1 MVEIQ
6 IKNNGLTYVPVIS
19 GNVVWTTER
28 TGTAGKLTFTVVK
41 DNIIDFQEGNPVTL
55 KVDGKEV
62 FYGYVFEKKRTKE
75 PTISVTAYD
84 QLRYLKNKDYFIM
97 ESHTASDLIR
107 HIAEDFRLNCGEI
120 EDTGYVRTTKNCEGT
135 LFDIFQEALDDTLM
149 NRKEIYVLYDN
160 FGKLALKNI
169 KNMKINDMQVIT
181 DSRLENIDYSTS
193 IDGETYNRIRLVY
206 EDKDSGTAKIY
217 QSQSTDSM
225 NKWGVLQY
233 FEKANQTTGLKAKTD
248 ALLGLYNKKTR
259 KLVLKGVFGDLR
271 VRAGCMVPV
280 LLNLGDIVTQ
290 QFFICEKV
298 THTFNENRDS
308 MDLSLRGS
316 DFIV

>member
-55 KVDGKEV
+55 EVDGKEV
-62 FYGYVFEKKRTKE
+62 FYGYVFKKKRTKE

-149 NRKEIYVLYDN
+149 NRKEIYVLYDDY
-160 FGKLALKNI
+160 GKLTLKNI
-169 KNMKINDMQVIT
+169 KSMKIDDMQVIT

-193 IDGETYNRIRLVY
+193 IDGETYNRVRLVY

-233 FEKANQTTGLKAKTD
+233 FEKANQTTGLKAKAD

-298 THTFNENRDS
+298 THTFSENRDS

>member
-149 NRKEIYVLYDN
+149 NRKEIYVLYDDY
-160 FGKLALKNI
+160 GKLTLKNI
-169 KNMKINDMQVIT
+169 KSMKIDDMQVIT

-193 IDGETYNRIRLVY
+193 IDGETYNRVRLVY

-298 THTFNENRDS
+298 THTFSENRDS

>member
-160 FGKLALKNI
+160 FGKLTLKNI
-169 KNMKINDMQVIT
+169 KSMKIDDMQVIT

-193 IDGETYNRIRLVY
+193 IDGETYNRVRLVS
-206 EDKDSGTAKIY
+206 EDKDSGTAKID
-217 QSQSTDSM
+217 QSQSTDGV
-225 NKWGVLQY
+225 NKCG
-233 FEKANQTTGLKAKTD
+233 
-248 ALLGLYNKKTR
+248 
-259 KLVLKGVFGDLR
+259 
-271 VRAGCMVPV
+271 
-280 LLNLGDIVTQ
+280 
-290 QFFICEKV
+290 
-298 THTFNENRDS
+298 
-308 MDLSLRGS
+308 
-316 DFIV
+316 

>member
-1 MVEIQ
+1 M
-6 IKNNGLTYVPVIS
+6 IS

-41 DNIIDFQEGNPVTL
+41 DNIIDFQEGNPVAL

-120 EDTGYVRTTKNCEGT
+120 ENTGYVRTTKNCEGT

-149 NRKEIYVLYDN
+149 NRKEIYVLYDDY
-160 FGKLALKNI
+160 GKLTLKNI
-169 KNMKINDMQVIT
+169 KSMKIDDMQVIT

-193 IDGETYNRIRLVY
+193 IDGETYNRVRLVY

-298 THTFNENRDS
+298 THTFSENRDS

>member
-1 MVEIQ
+1 M
-6 IKNNGLTYVPVIS
+6 PVIS

-41 DNIIDFQEGNPVTL
+41 DNIIDFQEGNPVAL

-120 EDTGYVRTTKNCEGT
+120 EDTGYVRAAKNCEGT

-298 THTFNENRDS
+298 THTFSENRDS

>member
-41 DNIIDFQEGNPVTL
+41 DNIIDFQEGNPVAL
-55 KVDGKEV
+55 KVDGKKV

-149 NRKEIYVLYDN
+149 NRKEIYVLYDDY
-160 FGKLALKNI
+160 GKLTLKNI
-169 KNMKINDMQVIT
+169 KSMKIDDMQVIT

-193 IDGETYNRIRLVY
+193 IDGETYNRVRLVY

-233 FEKANQTTGLKAKTD
+233 FEKANQTTGLKAKAD

-271 VRAGCMVPV
+271 ARAGCMVPV

-298 THTFNENRDS
+298 THTFSENRDS

>member
-298 THTFNENRDS
+298 THTFSENRDS

>member
-41 DNIIDFQEGNPVTL
+41 DNIIDFQEGNVVVM
-55 KVDGKEV
+55 KIDGKEV

-75 PTISVTAYD
+75 PTVSVTAYD
-84 QLRYLKNKDYFIM
+84 QLRYLKNKSYFIM
-97 ESHTASDLIR
+97 ESHKASDLIR
-107 HIAEDFRLNCGEI
+107 RIAEDFRLTCGEI
-120 EDTGYVRTTKNCEGT
+120 EDTGYVRATKNCEGT

-149 NRKEIYVLYDN
+149 NRKEIYVLYDD
-160 FGKLALKNI
+160 FGKLTLKNI

-193 IDGETYNRIRLVY
+193 IDGETYNRVRLVY

-233 FEKANQTTGLKAKTD
+233 FEKANQTTGLKAKAD

-298 THTFNENRDS
+298 THTFSEGHDS

>member
-149 NRKEIYVLYDN
+149 NRKEIYVLYDDY
-160 FGKLALKNI
+160 GKLTLKNI
-169 KNMKINDMQVIT
+169 KSMKIDDMQVIT

-193 IDGETYNRIRLVY
+193 IDGETYNRVRLVY

-233 FEKANQTTGLKAKTD
+233 FEKANQTTGLKAKAD

-259 KLVLKGVFGDLR
+259 KLVLEGVFGDLR
-271 VRAGCMVPV
+271 ARAGCMVPV

-298 THTFNENRDS
+298 THTFSENRDS
-308 MDLSLRGS
+308 MDLSLRGG

>member
-41 DNIIDFQEGNPVTL
+41 DNIIDFQEGNPVAL

-149 NRKEIYVLYDN
+149 NRKEIYVLYDDY
-160 FGKLALKNI
+160 GKLTLKNI
-169 KNMKINDMQVIT
+169 KSMKIDDMQVIT

-193 IDGETYNRIRLVY
+193 IDGETYNRVRLVY

-298 THTFNENRDS
+298 THTFSENRDS

>member
-1 MVEIQ
+1 M
-6 IKNNGLTYVPVIS
+6 PVIS

-41 DNIIDFQEGNPVTL
+41 DNIIDFQEGNPVAL

-120 EDTGYVRTTKNCEGT
+120 EDTGYVRAAKNCEGT

-217 QSQSTDSM
+217 QSQSTESM

-233 FEKANQTTGLKAKTD
+233 FEKANQTTGLKAKAD

-298 THTFNENRDS
+298 THTFSEGRDS
-308 MDLSLRGS
+308 MDLSLRGG
-316 DFIV
+316 DFIA

>member
-1 MVEIQ
+1 M
-6 IKNNGLTYVPVIS
+6 PVIS

-120 EDTGYVRTTKNCEGT
+120 EDTGYVRAAKNCEGT

-149 NRKEIYVLYDN
+149 NKKEIYVLYDD
-160 FGKLALKNI
+160 FGKLTLKNI
-169 KNMKINDMQVIT
+169 KSMKINDMQVIT

-233 FEKANQTTGLKAKTD
+233 FEKANQTTGLKAKAD

-271 VRAGCMVPV
+271 VRAGSMVPV

-298 THTFNENRDS
+298 THTFSENRDS

>member
-1 MVEIQ
+1 M
-6 IKNNGLTYVPVIS
+6 PVIS

-41 DNIIDFQEGNPVTL
+41 DNIIDFQEGNPVAL

-149 NRKEIYVLYDN
+149 NRKEIYVLYDDY
-160 FGKLALKNI
+160 GKLTLKNI
-169 KNMKINDMQVIT
+169 KSMKIDDMQVIT

-193 IDGETYNRIRLVY
+193 IDGETYNRVRLVY

-298 THTFNENRDS
+298 THTFSENRDS

-316 DFIV
+316 DFIA

>member
-149 NRKEIYVLYDN
+149 NRKEIYVLYDDY
-160 FGKLALKNI
+160 GKLTLKNI
-169 KNMKINDMQVIT
+169 KSMKIDDMQVIT

-193 IDGETYNRIRLVY
+193 IDGETYNRVRLVY

-233 FEKANQTTGLKAKTD
+233 FEKANQTTGLKAKAD

-271 VRAGCMVPV
+271 ARAGCMVPV

-298 THTFNENRDS
+298 THTFSENRDS

>member
-1 MVEIQ
+1 MIEIQ

-41 DNIIDFQEGNPVTL
+41 DNIIDFQEGNPVIL

-217 QSQSTDSM
+217 QSQSTESM

-233 FEKANQTTGLKAKTD
+233 FEKANQTTGLKAKAD

-298 THTFNENRDS
+298 THTFSENRDS

>member
-1 MVEIQ
+1 M
-6 IKNNGLTYVPVIS
+6 PVIS

-120 EDTGYVRTTKNCEGT
+120 EDTGYVRAAKNCEGT

-149 NRKEIYVLYDN
+149 NKKEIYVLYDD
-160 FGKLALKNI
+160 FGKLTLKNI
-169 KNMKINDMQVIT
+169 KSMKINDMQVIT

-298 THTFNENRDS
+298 THTFSENRDS

>member
-41 DNIIDFQEGNPVTL
+41 DNIIDFQEGNPVAL

-149 NRKEIYVLYDN
+149 NRKEIYVLYDDY
-160 FGKLALKNI
+160 GKLTLKNI
-169 KNMKINDMQVIT
+169 KSMKIDDMQVIT

-193 IDGETYNRIRLVY
+193 IDGETYNRVRLVY

-233 FEKANQTTGLKAKTD
+233 FEKANQTTGLKAKAD

-271 VRAGCMVPV
+271 ARAGCMVPV

-298 THTFNENRDS
+298 THTFSENRDS

>member
-1 MVEIQ
+1 LVEIQ

-149 NRKEIYVLYDN
+149 NRKEIYVLYDDY
-160 FGKLALKNI
+160 GKLTLKNI
-169 KNMKINDMQVIT
+169 KSMKIDDMQVIT

-193 IDGETYNRIRLVY
+193 IDGETYNRVRLVY

-298 THTFNENRDS
+298 THTFSENRDS

>member
-1 MVEIQ
+1 M
-6 IKNNGLTYVPVIS
+6 PVIS

-41 DNIIDFQEGNPVTL
+41 DNIIDFQEGNPVAL

-149 NRKEIYVLYDN
+149 NRKEIYVLYDDY
-160 FGKLALKNI
+160 GKLTLKNI
-169 KNMKINDMQVIT
+169 KSMKIDDMQVIT

-193 IDGETYNRIRLVY
+193 IDGETYNRVRLVY

-233 FEKANQTTGLKAKTD
+233 FEKANQTTRLKAKTD

-298 THTFNENRDS
+298 THTFSENRDS
-308 MDLSLRGS
+308 LDLSLRGS

>member
-41 DNIIDFQEGNPVTL
+41 DNIIDFQEGNPVAL

-160 FGKLALKNI
+160 FGKLTLKNI
-169 KNMKINDMQVIT
+169 KSMKIDDMQVIT

-193 IDGETYNRIRLVY
+193 IDGETYNRVRLVY

-298 THTFNENRDS
+298 THTFSENRDS

>member
-28 TGTAGKLTFTVVK
+28 TGMAGKLTFTVVK
-41 DNIIDFQEGNPVTL
+41 DNIIDFQEGNPVAL

-149 NRKEIYVLYDN
+149 NRKEIYVLYDDY
-160 FGKLALKNI
+160 GKLTLKNI
-169 KNMKINDMQVIT
+169 KSMKIDDMQVIT

-193 IDGETYNRIRLVY
+193 IDGETYNRVRLVY

-233 FEKANQTTGLKAKTD
+233 FEKANQTTGLKAKAD

-271 VRAGCMVPV
+271 ARAGCMVPV

-298 THTFNENRDS
+298 THTFSENRDS

>member
-1 MVEIQ
+1 M
-6 IKNNGLTYVPVIS
+6 PVIS

-41 DNIIDFQEGNPVTL
+41 DNIIDFQEGNVVVM
-55 KVDGKEV
+55 KIDGKEV

-120 EDTGYVRTTKNCEGT
+120 EDTGYVRAAKNCEGT

-149 NRKEIYVLYDN
+149 NKKEIYVLYDD
-160 FGKLALKNI
+160 FGKLTLKNI
-169 KNMKINDMQVIT
+169 KSMKINDMQVIT

-298 THTFNENRDS
+298 THTFSENRDS

>member
-1 MVEIQ
+1 M
-6 IKNNGLTYVPVIS
+6 PVIS

-149 NRKEIYVLYDN
+149 NRKEIYVLYDDY
-160 FGKLALKNI
+160 GKLTLKNI
-169 KNMKINDMQVIT
+169 KSMKIDDMQVIT

-193 IDGETYNRIRLVY
+193 IDGETYNRVRLVY

-233 FEKANQTTGLKAKTD
+233 FEKANQTTGLKAKAD

-271 VRAGCMVPV
+271 ARAGCMVPV

-298 THTFNENRDS
+298 THTFSENRDS

>member
-160 FGKLALKNI
+160 FGKLTLKNI
-169 KNMKINDMQVIT
+169 KSMKIDDMQVIT

-193 IDGETYNRIRLVY
+193 IDGETYNRVRLVY

-233 FEKANQTTGLKAKTD
+233 FEKANQTTGLNAKTD

-298 THTFNENRDS
+298 THTFSENRDS
-308 MDLSLRGS
+308 MRGS

>member
-1 MVEIQ
+1 M
-6 IKNNGLTYVPVIS
+6 PVIS

-160 FGKLALKNI
+160 FGKLTLKNI
-169 KNMKINDMQVIT
+169 KSMKIDDMQVIT

-193 IDGETYNRIRLVY
+193 IDGETYNRVRLVY

-298 THTFNENRDS
+298 THTFSENRDS

>member
-149 NRKEIYVLYDN
+149 NKKEIYVLYDD
-160 FGKLALKNI
+160 FGKLTLKN
-169 KNMKINDMQVIT
+169 MQVIT

-193 IDGETYNRIRLVY
+193 IDGETYNRVRLVY

-233 FEKANQTTGLKAKTD
+233 FEKANQTTGLKAKAD

-259 KLVLKGVFGDLR
+259 KLVLEGVFGDLR
-271 VRAGCMVPV
+271 ARAGCMVPV

-298 THTFNENRDS
+298 THTFSENRDS

>member
-160 FGKLALKNI
+160 FGKLTLKNI
-169 KNMKINDMQVIT
+169 KSMKIDDMQVIT

-193 IDGETYNRIRLVY
+193 IDGETYNRVRLVY

-298 THTFNENRDS
+298 THTFSENRDS

>member
-160 FGKLALKNI
+160 FGKLTLKNI
-169 KNMKINDMQVIT
+169 KSMKIDDMQVIT

-193 IDGETYNRIRLVY
+193 IDGETYNRVRLVS
-206 EDKDSGTAKIY
+206 EDKDSGTAKID
-217 QSQSTDSM
+217 QSQSTDGV

-298 THTFNENRDS
+298 THTFSENRDS
-308 MDLSLRGS
+308 MDLSLRGR

>member
-1 MVEIQ
+1 MIEIQ

-41 DNIIDFQEGNPVTL
+41 DNIIDFQVGNPVTL

-149 NRKEIYVLYDN
+149 NRKEIYVLYDDY
-160 FGKLALKNI
+160 GKLTLKNI
-169 KNMKINDMQVIT
+169 KSMKIDDMQVIT

-193 IDGETYNRIRLVY
+193 IDGETYNRVRLVY

-298 THTFNENRDS
+298 THTFSENRDS

>member
-149 NRKEIYVLYDN
+149 NRKEIYVLYDDY
-160 FGKLALKNI
+160 GKLTLKNI
-169 KNMKINDMQVIT
+169 KSMKIDDMQVIT

-193 IDGETYNRIRLVY
+193 IDGETYNRVRLVY

-298 THTFNENRDS
+298 THTFSEGRDS
-308 MDLSLRGS
+308 MDLSLRGG

>member
-1 MVEIQ
+1 MIEIQ

-120 EDTGYVRTTKNCEGT
+120 EDTGYVRAAKNCEGT

-233 FEKANQTTGLKAKTD
+233 FEKANQTTGLKAKAD

-298 THTFNENRDS
+298 THTFSENRDS

>member
-1 MVEIQ
+1 M
-6 IKNNGLTYVPVIS
+6 PVIS

-149 NRKEIYVLYDN
+149 NRKEIYVLYDDY
-160 FGKLALKNI
+160 GKLTLKNI
-169 KNMKINDMQVIT
+169 KSMKIDDMQVIT

-193 IDGETYNRIRLVY
+193 IDGETYNRVRLVY

-298 THTFNENRDS
+298 THTFSENRDS

>member
-149 NRKEIYVLYDN
+149 NRKEIYVLYDDY
-160 FGKLALKNI
+160 GKLTLKNI
-169 KNMKINDMQVIT
+169 KSMKIDDMQVIT

-193 IDGETYNRIRLVY
+193 IDGETYNRVRLVY

-233 FEKANQTTGLKAKTD
+233 FEKANQTTGLKAKAD

-298 THTFNENRDS
+298 THTFSENRDS

>member
-1 MVEIQ
+1 M
-6 IKNNGLTYVPVIS
+6 PVIS

-41 DNIIDFQEGNPVTL
+41 DNIIDFQEGNVVVM
-55 KVDGKEV
+55 KIDGKEV

-84 QLRYLKNKDYFIM
+84 QLRYFKNKDYFIM

-120 EDTGYVRTTKNCEGT
+120 EDTGYVRAAKNCEGT

-149 NRKEIYVLYDN
+149 NKKEIYVLYDD
-160 FGKLALKNI
+160 FGKLTLKNI
-169 KNMKINDMQVIT
+169 KSMKINDMQVIT

-298 THTFNENRDS
+298 THTFSENRDS

>member
-149 NRKEIYVLYDN
+149 NRKEIYVLYDDY
-160 FGKLALKNI
+160 GKLTLKNI
-169 KNMKINDMQVIT
+169 KSMKIDDMQVIT

-193 IDGETYNRIRLVY
+193 IDGETYNRVRLVY

-233 FEKANQTTGLKAKTD
+233 FEKANQTTGLKAKAD

-259 KLVLKGVFGDLR
+259 KLVLEGVFGDLR
-271 VRAGCMVPV
+271 ARAGCMVPV

-298 THTFNENRDS
+298 THTFSENRDS

>member
-41 DNIIDFQEGNPVTL
+41 DNIIDFQEGNPVAL

-149 NRKEIYVLYDN
+149 NRKEIYVLYDDY
-160 FGKLALKNI
+160 GKLTLKNI
-169 KNMKINDMQVIT
+169 KSMKIDDMQVIT

-193 IDGETYNRIRLVY
+193 IDGETYNRVRLVY

-233 FEKANQTTGLKAKTD
+233 FEKANQTTGLKAKAD

-298 THTFNENRDS
+298 THTFSENRDS

>member
-6 IKNNGLTYVPVIS
+6 IKNNGFTYVPVIS

-41 DNIIDFQEGNPVTL
+41 DNIIDFQEGNPVAL

-149 NRKEIYVLYDN
+149 NRKEIYVLYDDY
-160 FGKLALKNI
+160 GKLTLKNI
-169 KNMKINDMQVIT
+169 KSMKIDDMQVIT

-193 IDGETYNRIRLVY
+193 IDGETYNRVRLVY

-233 FEKANQTTGLKAKTD
+233 FEKANQTTGLKAKAD